1 MKKDG
6 KKKEKNEK
14 QIKEMKITKLDI
26 ALATLCP
33 PAEAGVLLVKYIRN
47 CKVTKAKE
55 QEEQE
60 LDNYISS
67 KKDHDDGDS
76 EEVEIVNKEEA

>member
-6 KKKEKNEK
+6 KKNEK
-14 QIKEMKITKLDI
+14 KKQLKEMKITKLDI

-47 CKVTKAKE
+47 CKVTKEKE
-55 QEEQE
+55 QEEKE
-60 LDNYISS
+60 LENYISS
-67 KKDHDDGDS
+67 RKDHDDGDS
-76 EEVEIVNKEEA
+76 EEVEIVNKEVA